1 MKLLEWQG
9 KHLLRQVDIPT
20 AQGQVVEK
28 PEDVN
33 ALILDGGKMV
43 IKAQV
48 PVGGRGKAGGIKIAS
63 DPQQVKD
70 FAMGMLGSQL
80 KGFPV
85 ESVLIEEALN
95 ISEEMYLSI
104 LLQPS
109 GEYLLLFTASG
120 GMEIEEVAEKT
131 PEKIVKFSFSPKK
144 AAAEYVFIDVL
155 RKTGLQGSKLKAVG
169 EIAWKLYKAV
179 VKFDLLLAEI
189 NPLAV
194 LADGSA
200 VAADAKVEV
209 DDNAI
214 FRQPIVKHWVKPPT
228 DELEKRAKEIGVTF
242 VDLDGDFGIVASG
255 AGLAMATMDL
265 IRDMNYYPG
274 NFLETGGGITDK
286 LIAGSVGLVCS
297 KEKVKGLIVNLYG
310 GVNSLTAAAKGV
322 VDGVAA
328 LPRKVPVVVKAQGNQ
343 QEECWRILEEVGIP
357 VIKTHRTEDAVRLL
371 VESLGGNA
379 V

>member
-9 KHLLRQVDIPT
+9 KYLLRQAGIAV
-20 AQGQVVEK
+20 AEGQVAESK
-28 PEDVN
+28 EDIEN
-33 ALILDGGKMV
+33 LHLNGDKMV
-43 IKAQV
+43 VKAQV
-48 PVGGRGKAGGIKIAS
+48 PVGGRGKAGGIKLAA
-63 DPQQVKD
+63 DPQEIKEY
-70 FAMGMLGSQL
+70 ATGMLNSTL

-85 ESVLIEEALN
+85 ESVLIEEALD
-95 ISEEMYLSI
+95 ISAEMYLSI
-104 LLQPS
+104 LLQSS
-109 GEYLLLFTASG
+109 GEYLMLFTASG

-131 PEKIVKFSFSPKK
+131 PEKITKYLFTPDM
-144 AAAEYVFIDVL
+144 AMAEYVFTDVL
-155 RKTGLQGSKLKAVG
+155 RKSGLRGNQLKAVS
-169 EIAWKLYKAV
+169 EVAWKLYQATV
-179 VKFDLLLAEI
+179 RYDLILAEI

-194 LADGSA
+194 LKNGN
-200 VAADAKVEV
+200 VTAADAKLEV
-209 DDNAI
+209 DDNAL
-214 FRQPIVKHWVKPPT
+214 FRQPVAREWVKPPT
-228 DELEKRAKEIGVTF
+228 DELERRAKEIGVTF

-265 IRDMNYYPG
+265 IRDMNYEPG

-328 LPRKVPVVVKAQGNQ
+328 LPRKIPVVVKAQGNQ
-343 QEECWRILEEVGIP
+343 QEECWRILEEAGIP
-357 VIKTHRTEDAVRLL
+357 VVKTHRMEDAVRLL
-371 VESLGGNA
+371 VESLGGKA

>member
-9 KHLLRQVDIPT
+9 KYLLRQAGIAV
-20 AQGQVVEK
+20 AEGQVAESK
-28 PEDVN
+28 EDIEN
-33 ALILDGGKMV
+33 LCLNGDKMV
-43 IKAQV
+43 VKAQV
-48 PVGGRGKAGGIKIAS
+48 PVGGRGKAGGIKLAA
-63 DPQQVKD
+63 DPQEIKEY
-70 FAMGMLGSQL
+70 ATGMLNSTL

-85 ESVLIEEALN
+85 ESVLIEEALD
-95 ISEEMYLSI
+95 ISAEMYLSI
-104 LLQPS
+104 LLQSS
-109 GEYLLLFTASG
+109 GEYLMLFTASG

-131 PEKIVKFSFSPKK
+131 PEKITKYLFTPDM
-144 AAAEYVFIDVL
+144 AMAEYVFTDVL
-155 RKTGLQGSKLKAVG
+155 RKSGLRGNQLKAVS
-169 EIAWKLYKAV
+169 EVAWKLFQATVRY
-179 VKFDLLLAEI
+179 DLILAEI

-194 LADGSA
+194 LKNGN
-200 VAADAKVEV
+200 VTAADAKLEV
-209 DDNAI
+209 DDNAL
-214 FRQPIVKHWVKPPT
+214 FRQPVAREWVKPPT
-228 DELEKRAKEIGVTF
+228 DELERRAKEIGVTF

-265 IRDMNYYPG
+265 IRDMNYEPG

-328 LPRKVPVVVKAQGNQ
+328 LPRKIPVVVKAQGNQ
-343 QEECWRILEEVGIP
+343 QEECWRILEEAGIP
-357 VIKTHRTEDAVRLL
+357 VVKTHRTEDAVRLL
-371 VESLGGNA
+371 VESLGGKA

>member
-9 KHLLRQVDIPT
+9 KYLLRQAGIPV
-20 AQGQVVEK
+20 AEGQVAESK
-28 PEDVN
+28 DDIENLHLNGD
-33 ALILDGGKMV
+33 KMV
-43 IKAQV
+43 VKAQV
-48 PVGGRGKAGGIKIAS
+48 PVGGRGKAGGIKLAAE
-63 DPQQVKD
+63 PQQIRDYAVS
-70 FAMGMLGSQL
+70 MLHSIL

-85 ESVLIEEALN
+85 ESVLIEEALD

-104 LLQPS
+104 LLQSS
-109 GEYLLLFTASG
+109 GEYLMLFTASG

-131 PEKIVKFSFSPKK
+131 PEKITKYLFTPDM
-144 AAAEYVFIDVL
+144 AIAEYVFTDVL
-155 RKTGLQGSKLKAVG
+155 RKSGLRGNQLKAVS
-169 EIAWKLYKAV
+169 EVAWKLYQATV
-179 VKFDLLLAEI
+179 RYDLILAEI

-194 LADGSA
+194 LKNGN
-200 VAADAKVEV
+200 VTAADAKLEV
-209 DDNAI
+209 DDNAL
-214 FRQPIVKHWVKPPT
+214 FRQPVAKEWVKPPT
-228 DELEKRAKEIGVTF
+228 DELERRAKGIGVTF

-265 IRDMNYYPG
+265 IRDMNYEPG

-328 LPRKVPVVVKAQGNQ
+328 LPRKIPVVVKAQGNQ
-343 QEECWRILEEVGIP
+343 QEECWRILEEAGIP
-357 VIKTHRTEDAVRLL
+357 VVKTHRTEDAVRLL
-371 VESLGGNA
+371 VESLGGKA

>member
-9 KHLLRQVDIPT
+9 KYLLRQAGIAV
-20 AQGQVVEK
+20 AEGQVAESK
-28 PEDVN
+28 EDIEN
-33 ALILDGGKMV
+33 LHLNGDKMV
-43 IKAQV
+43 VKAQV
-48 PVGGRGKAGGIKIAS
+48 PVGGRGKAGGIKLAA
-63 DPQQVKD
+63 DPQEIKEY
-70 FAMGMLGSQL
+70 ATGMLNSTL

-85 ESVLIEEALN
+85 ESVLIEEALD
-95 ISEEMYLSI
+95 ISAEMYLSI
-104 LLQPS
+104 LLQSS
-109 GEYLLLFTASG
+109 GEYLMLFTASG

-131 PEKIVKFSFSPKK
+131 PEKITKYLFTPDM
-144 AAAEYVFIDVL
+144 AMAEYVFTDVL
-155 RKTGLQGSKLKAVG
+155 RKSGLRGNQLKAVS
-169 EIAWKLYKAV
+169 EVAWKLYQATV
-179 VKFDLLLAEI
+179 RYDLILAEI

-194 LADGSA
+194 LKNGN
-200 VAADAKVEV
+200 VTAADAKLEV
-209 DDNAI
+209 DDNAL
-214 FRQPIVKHWVKPPT
+214 FRQPVAREWVKPPT
-228 DELEKRAKEIGVTF
+228 DELERRAKEIGVTF

-265 IRDMNYYPG
+265 IRDMNYEPG

-328 LPRKVPVVVKAQGNQ
+328 LPRKIPVVVKAQGNQ
-343 QEECWRILEEVGIP
+343 QEECWRILEEAGIP
-357 VIKTHRTEDAVRLL
+357 VVKTHRTEDAVRLL
-371 VESLGGNA
+371 VESLGGKA

>member
-9 KHLLRQVDIPT
+9 KYLLRQAGIPV
-20 AQGQVVEK
+20 AEGQVAESK
-28 PEDVN
+28 EDIEN
-33 ALILDGGKMV
+33 LHLNGNKMV
-43 IKAQV
+43 VKAQV
-48 PVGGRGKAGGIKIAS
+48 PVGGRGKAGGIKLAAE
-63 DPQQVKD
+63 PQQIRDYAVS
-70 FAMGMLGSQL
+70 MLHSTL
-80 KGFPV
+80 KGFSV
-85 ESVLIEEALN
+85 ESVLIEEALD

-104 LLQPS
+104 LLQSS
-109 GEYLLLFTASG
+109 GEYLMLFTASG

-131 PEKIVKFSFSPKK
+131 PEKITKYLFTPDM
-144 AAAEYVFIDVL
+144 AMAEYVFTDVL
-155 RKTGLQGSKLKAVG
+155 RKSGLRGNQLKAVS
-169 EIAWKLYKAV
+169 EVAWKLYQATV
-179 VKFDLLLAEI
+179 RYDLILAEI

-194 LADGSA
+194 LKNGN
-200 VAADAKVEV
+200 VTAADAKLEV
-209 DDNAI
+209 DDNAL
-214 FRQPIVKHWVKPPT
+214 FRQPVAREWVKPPT
-228 DELEKRAKEIGVTF
+228 DELERRAREIGVTF

-265 IRDMNYYPG
+265 IRDMNYEPG

-328 LPRKVPVVVKAQGNQ
+328 LPRKIPVVVKAQGNQ
-343 QEECWRILEEVGIP
+343 QDECWRILEEAGIP
-357 VIKTHRTEDAVRLL
+357 VVKTHRTEDAVRLL
-371 VESLGGNA
+371 VESLGGKA

>member
-9 KHLLRQVDIPT
+9 KYLLRQAGIAV
-20 AQGQVVEK
+20 AEGQVAESK
-28 PEDVN
+28 EDIEN
-33 ALILDGGKMV
+33 LHLNGDKMV
-43 IKAQV
+43 VKAQV
-48 PVGGRGKAGGIKIAS
+48 PVGGRGKAGGIKLAA
-63 DPQQVKD
+63 DPQEIKEY
-70 FAMGMLGSQL
+70 ATGMLNSTL

-85 ESVLIEEALN
+85 ESVLIEEALD
-95 ISEEMYLSI
+95 ISAEMYLSI
-104 LLQPS
+104 LLQSS
-109 GEYLLLFTASG
+109 GEYLMLFTASG

-131 PEKIVKFSFSPKK
+131 PEKITKYLFTPDM
-144 AAAEYVFIDVL
+144 AMAEYVFTDVL
-155 RKTGLQGSKLKAVG
+155 RKSGLRGNQLKAVS
-169 EIAWKLYKAV
+169 EVAWKLYQATV
-179 VKFDLLLAEI
+179 RYDLILAEI

-194 LADGSA
+194 LKNGN
-200 VAADAKVEV
+200 VTAADAKLEV
-209 DDNAI
+209 DDNAL
-214 FRQPIVKHWVKPPT
+214 FRQPVAREWVKPST
-228 DELEKRAKEIGVTF
+228 DELERRAKEIGVTF

-265 IRDMNYYPG
+265 IRDMNYEPG

-328 LPRKVPVVVKAQGNQ
+328 LPRKIPVVVKAQGNQ
-343 QEECWRILEEVGIP
+343 QEECWRILEEAGIP
-357 VIKTHRTEDAVRLL
+357 VVKTHRTEDAVRLL
-371 VESLGGNA
+371 VESLGGKA

>member
-9 KHLLRQVDIPT
+9 KYLLRQAGIAV
-20 AQGQVVEK
+20 AEGQVAESK
-28 PEDVN
+28 EDIEN
-33 ALILDGGKMV
+33 LCLNGDKMV
-43 IKAQV
+43 VKAQV
-48 PVGGRGKAGGIKIAS
+48 PVGGRGKAGGIKLAA
-63 DPQQVKD
+63 DPQEIKEY
-70 FAMGMLGSQL
+70 ATGMLNSTL

-85 ESVLIEEALN
+85 ESVLIEEALD
-95 ISEEMYLSI
+95 ISAEMYLSI
-104 LLQPS
+104 LLQSS
-109 GEYLLLFTASG
+109 GEYLMLFTASG

-131 PEKIVKFSFSPKK
+131 PEKITKYLFTPDM
-144 AAAEYVFIDVL
+144 AMAEYVFTDVL
-155 RKTGLQGSKLKAVG
+155 RKSGLRGNQLKAVS
-169 EIAWKLYKAV
+169 EVAWKLYQATV
-179 VKFDLLLAEI
+179 RYDLILAEI

-194 LADGSA
+194 LKNGN
-200 VAADAKVEV
+200 VTAADAKLEV
-209 DDNAI
+209 DDNAL
-214 FRQPIVKHWVKPPT
+214 FRQPVAREWVKPPT
-228 DELEKRAKEIGVTF
+228 DELERRAKEIGVTF

-265 IRDMNYYPG
+265 IRDMNYEPG

-328 LPRKVPVVVKAQGNQ
+328 LPRKIPVVVKAQGNQ
-343 QEECWRILEEVGIP
+343 QEECWRILEEAGIP
-357 VIKTHRTEDAVRLL
+357 VVKTHRTEDAVRLL
-371 VESLGGNA
+371 VESLGGKA

>member
-9 KHLLRQVDIPT
+9 KYLLRQAGIAV
-20 AQGQVVEK
+20 AEGQVAESK
-28 PEDVN
+28 EDIEN
-33 ALILDGGKMV
+33 LCLNGDKMV
-43 IKAQV
+43 VKAQV
-48 PVGGRGKAGGIKIAS
+48 PVGGRGKAGGIKLAA
-63 DPQQVKD
+63 DPQEIKEY
-70 FAMGMLGSQL
+70 ATGMLNSTL

-85 ESVLIEEALN
+85 ESVLIEEALD
-95 ISEEMYLSI
+95 ISAEMYLSI
-104 LLQPS
+104 LLQSS
-109 GEYLLLFTASG
+109 GEYLMLFTASG

-131 PEKIVKFSFSPKK
+131 PEKITKYLFTPDM
-144 AAAEYVFIDVL
+144 AMAEYVFTDVL
-155 RKTGLQGSKLKAVG
+155 RKSGLRGNQLKAVS
-169 EIAWKLYKAV
+169 EVAWKLYQATV
-179 VKFDLLLAEI
+179 RYDLILAEI

-194 LADGSA
+194 LKNGN
-200 VAADAKVEV
+200 VTAADAKLEV
-209 DDNAI
+209 DDNAL
-214 FRQPIVKHWVKPPT
+214 FRQPVAREWVKPPT
-228 DELEKRAKEIGVTF
+228 DELERRAKEIGVTF

-265 IRDMNYYPG
+265 IRDMNYEPG

-328 LPRKVPVVVKAQGNQ
+328 LQRKIPVVVKAQGNQ
-343 QEECWRILEEVGIP
+343 QEECWRILEEAGIP
-357 VIKTHRTEDAVRLL
+357 VVKTHRTEDAVRLL
-371 VESLGGNA
+371 VESLGGKA